1 MPRLRFKDLILY
13 QDDDYIAINKPAF
26 VATLEDRN
34 DPHNILSLAREYVAE
49 AQVCH
54 RLDKET
60 SGVLIIAKH
69 PEAYRALSMQFE
81 KRKVSK
87 QYHALCDGIHDFKE
101 LPIDLPIYV
110 TGKGTVK
117 IDHRQGKDAYSVAR
131 TLVAY
136 QQHSLVLCQPRTGRM
151 HQVRIHLSS
160 MGAPITGDEVYG
172 GKPLYLSA
180 VKRHYNLKQWE
191 EELPLIKRIALHAH
205 SLEFK
210 GMDGKPIRVEAPYP
224 KDFAVAVKQLQKYR

>member
-1 MPRLRFKDLILY
+1 MSRLRFTDLILY
-13 QDDDYIAINKPAF
+13 QDNDYIAINKPAF

-34 DPHNILSLAREYVAE
+34 DPYNILSLARDYIAD

-60 SGVLIIAKH
+60 SGVLIIAKN
-69 PEAYRALSMQFE
+69 PEAYRGLSMQFE

-101 LPIDLPIYV
+101 LPIDLPIYI

-117 IDHRQGKDAYSVAR
+117 IDQRQGKEASSVAQ
-131 TLVAY
+131 TLTAY
-136 QQHSLVLCQPRTGRM
+136 QQHSLVLCRPLTGRM

-160 MGAPITGDEVYG
+160 MGAPVTGDEVYG
-172 GKPLYLSA
+172 GKPLYLSSL
-180 VKRHYNLKQWE
+180 KRHYNLKQWE
-191 EELPLIKRIALHAH
+191 EELPLIKRTALHAW

-210 GMDGKPIRVEAPYP
+210 GIDNKPIRVEAPYP
-224 KDFAVAVKQLQKYR
+224 KDFAVAVKQLEKYR